1 MMLKNESGEIEKT
14 FGLDE
19 EEGFQLEEYWEVIKR
34 RKNLLIYFSLSVVIA
49 IMGWTFMQTPIF
61 EARGILMI
69 EKDQRNV
76 LMFADAYSLQTGL
89 RDEDLVTQV
98 KILKSRSLAK
108 DVLEEMKLLDR
119 GSADHKPSFGLGSLL
134 SLFKKKKDASKE
146 AVMSSAVNDFLGI
159 LKVDIIPSS
168 RLVDVR
174 YRSDNPGLAANVV
187 NTLFERY
194 IDFNLRMKTESTK
207 LASDFLT
214 TQIEDLKKNLSRKEQ
229 ELQEYS
235 KRKELF
241 YLSGEETTVVE
252 KFADLNK
259 AFTEAQIYRINKEAI
274 YREMNGKSFENYPE
288 VRTNQLIQDLKKEHS
303 AVEVEYK
310 RKAQIFKDSYPE
322 MQRLKSQ
329 MTSLQQRIDS
339 ETRDIGRKVLSQ
351 AEDEYQSAKKKE
363 DSLAQLLG
371 QQKQDVV
378 STNTNAI
385 YYNSLKIEVNN
396 MRNLLD
402 HLVKKEKE
410 SMLSSRL
417 EGLQTSNIKIIDQAE
432 VPISPVF
439 PKKKSLFIMALFL
452 GIGGGLGLIFFLDW
466 LDKTV
471 KTPDQVEKLL
481 KLPSLGFIPAVGSAN
496 PHSYYAY
503 SYYSSYAEKIRKA
516 KNEEKLKKIELSSYM
531 APESVYAENYRNIRT
546 SILLSTPDHPPQ
558 VMSVTSALPQEGK
571 TATVVNLAISFTNL
585 GKKVLL
591 IDGDLRKPRI
601 HQILRTKNTAG
612 LSSLLVGRCSISDAV
627 LMTEIHNLHIIPSGP
642 VPPNPTELLNA
653 RAMESLLQEVK
664 EHFDFVFIDSPP
676 LVGIMDPVI
685 IGHHVDGVLLI
696 TWGGKT
702 HKRLIEK
709 ARDELKKYN
718 IRLLGVVLNKVNMKK
733 SGYGY
738 YSYNSYNYQS
748 DYKSGYNK
756 MKKRVEKKG
765 GVKIRIVKGENTTS
779 NFLKG
784 KH

>member
-1 MMLKNESGEIEKT
+1 MLKNESGEIEKT

-34 RKNLLIYFSLSVVIA
+34 RKNLLIYFSLSVVIG
-49 IMGWTFMQTPIF
+49 IMVWAFMQTPVF
-61 EARGILMI
+61 EARGTLMI

-76 LMFADAYSLQTGL
+76 LMFADAYALQTGA
-89 RDEDLVTQV
+89 RDEDLITQV
-98 KILKSRSLAK
+98 KILKSRTLAR
-108 DVLEEMKLLDR
+108 DVIEDMKLLEQGQPDN
-119 GSADHKPSFGLGSLL
+119 KPSFGLGSLL
-134 SLFKKKKDASKE
+134 ALFKKKQDTSKE
-146 AVMSSAVNDFLGI
+146 VVMSSAVSKFLGI
-159 LKVDIIPSS
+159 LKVEIIQDS

-174 YRSDNPGLAANVV
+174 YRSANAGLAADVV
-187 NTLFERY
+187 NTLFDKY

-214 TQIEDLKKNLSRKEQ
+214 TQIEDLRNTLSRKER
-229 ELQEYS
+229 ELQEYG

-259 AFTEAQIYRINKEAI
+259 AFTEAQIYRINKEAV
-274 YREMNGKSFENYPE
+274 YREMKGKSFENYPE
-288 VRTNQLIQDLKKEHS
+288 VRTNQLVQNLKKEHS
-303 AVEVEYK
+303 SVEVEYK

-329 MTSLQQRIDS
+329 LASLQQRIDS
-339 ETRDIGRKVLSQ
+339 ETRDIGRKALSE

-378 STNTNAI
+378 ATNTNAI
-385 YYNSLKIEVNN
+385 YYNSLKIEVTN
-396 MRNLLD
+396 MRSLLD

-439 PKKKSLFIMALFL
+439 PKKKSIFIMALFL
-452 GIGGGLGLIFFLDW
+452 GIGGGLGLIFLLDW

-481 KLPSLGFIPAVGSAN
+481 KLPSLGFIPAVGSGN

-503 SYYSSYAEKIRKA
+503 SYYSQYSDKRK
-516 KNEEKLKKIELSSYM
+516 KTKDEEKLKEIELSNYV
-531 APESVYAENYRNIRT
+531 APESIYAENYRNIRT
-546 SILLSTPDHPPQ
+546 SILLSTPDQPPR
-558 VMSVTSALPQEGK
+558 VMAVTSALPQEGK
-571 TATVVNLAISFTNL
+571 TATVINLAVSFTNL
-585 GKKVLL
+585 GKKVLV

-601 HQILRTKNTAG
+601 HSILRTKNTAG
-612 LSSLLVGRCSISDAV
+612 LSSLLVGRSAISDVV
-627 LMTEIHNLHIIPSGP
+627 LMTEIHNLFIIPSGP

-653 RAMESLLQEVK
+653 RVMENLLQEVK

-685 IGHHVDGVLLI
+685 IGHHADGVLLV

-702 HKRLIEK
+702 HKRVIEK

-738 YSYNSYNYQS
+738 YAYDSYKYQYG
-748 DYKSGYNK
+748 YKAGY
-756 MKKRVEKKG
+756 KKKKKEEKKG
-765 GVKIRIVKGENTTS
+765 GMKIKIVKSENTAA

-784 KH
+784 KN

>member
-1 MMLKNESGEIEKT
+1 MLKNESGEIENA

-19 EEGFQLEEYWEVIKR
+19 EEGFQLDEYWEVIKR
-34 RKNLLIYFSLSVVIA
+34 RKNLLVYFSLSAVVVIMVWA
-49 IMGWTFMQTPIF
+49 FMKTPVF
-61 EARGILMI
+61 EAKGTLMI

-76 LMFADAYSLQTGL
+76 LMFADSYALQTGA

-108 DVLEEMKLLDR
+108 DVIEEMKLLEGGR
-119 GSADHKPSFGLGSLL
+119 SKNKPSFGLDSLL
-134 SLFKKKKDASKE
+134 SLFKSKKEKSKE
-146 AVMSSAVNDFLGI
+146 AVMSSAVSKFLGI
-159 LKVDIIPSS
+159 LKVEIIRNS

-174 YRSDNPGLAANVV
+174 YRSANPALAANVV
-187 NTLFERY
+187 NTLFDKY
-194 IDFNLRMKTESTK
+194 IGFNLRMKTESTK

-214 TQIEDLKKNLSRKEQ
+214 TQIDDLRNTLSRKER
-229 ELQEYS
+229 ELQEYG

-259 AFTEAQIYRINKEAI
+259 AFTEAQIFRINKESV
-274 YREMNGKSFENYPE
+274 YREMKGKSFENYPE
-288 VRTNQLIQDLKKEHS
+288 VRTNQLIQNLKKEHS

-329 MTSLQQRIDS
+329 MASLQQRIDS
-339 ETRDIGRKVLSQ
+339 ETRDIGRKALGE
-351 AEDEYQSAKKKE
+351 AEDEYRTAKKKE
-363 DSLAQLLG
+363 DSLASLLG
-371 QQKQDVV
+371 RQKQDVV
-378 STNTNAI
+378 ATNTNAI
-385 YYNSLKIEVNN
+385 YYNSLKIEVTN

-432 VPISPVF
+432 VPLSPVF
-439 PKKKSLFIMALFL
+439 PKKKTMFILALFL
-452 GIGGGLGLIFFLDW
+452 GIVGGLGLIFLLDW
-466 LDKTV
+466 LDKTI

-481 KLPSLGFIPAVGSAN
+481 KLPSLGFIPAVGSGN
-496 PHSYYAY
+496 PHAYYAY
-503 SYYSSYAEKIRKA
+503 SYHSQYSRKSKDEK
-516 KNEEKLKKIELSSYM
+516 NLKDIELSNYV
-531 APESVYAENYRNIRT
+531 APESLYAENYRNIRT
-546 SILLSTPDHPPQ
+546 SILLSTPDQPPRI
-558 VMSVTSALPQEGK
+558 MTVTSALPQEGK
-571 TATVVNLAISFTNL
+571 TATVINLAVSFTNL
-585 GKKVLL
+585 GKKVLV

-601 HQILRTKNTAG
+601 HKILRSKNTVG
-612 LSSLLVGRCSISDAV
+612 LSSLLVGRSTLKDAV
-627 LMTEIHNLHIIPSGP
+627 ITSQIHNLYIIPSGP
-642 VPPNPTELLNA
+642 IPPNPTELLNA
-653 RAMESLLQEVK
+653 KSMETLLETVK

-685 IGHHVDGVLLI
+685 IGHHSDGLLLI

-718 IRLLGVVLNKVNMKK
+718 IRILGVVLNKVNMKK

-738 YSYNSYNYQS
+738 YAYESYKYQYG
-748 DYKSGYNK
+748 YKTGY
-756 MKKRVEKKG
+756 KKKKKQEKKG
-765 GVKIRIVKGENTTS
+765 GVSIRVVKKENTS
-779 NFLKG
+779 ASFLRG
-784 KH
+784 KN

>member
-1 MMLKNESGEIEKT
+1 MLKNESGEIEKT

-49 IMGWTFMQTPIF
+49 IMAWAFMQTPVF
-61 EARGILMI
+61 EARGTLMI

-76 LMFADAYSLQTGL
+76 LMFADAYSLQTGA
-89 RDEDLVTQV
+89 RDEDLITQV
-98 KILKSRSLAK
+98 KILKSRTLAR
-108 DVLEEMKLLDR
+108 DVLEEMKLLDQGR
-119 GSADHKPSFGLGSLL
+119 ANNKPSFGLGSLL
-134 SLFKKKKDASKE
+134 SLFKKKKDTSKE
-146 AVMSSAVNDFLGI
+146 AAMSSAVNDFLGI
-159 LKVDIIPSS
+159 LKVDIIQDS

-174 YRSDNPGLAANVV
+174 YRSANPGLAANVV
-187 NTLFERY
+187 NTLFEKY

-214 TQIEDLKKNLSRKEQ
+214 TQIEDLKNTLSRKER

-259 AFTEAQIYRINKEAI
+259 AFTEAQIYRINKEAV
-274 YREMNGKSFENYPE
+274 YREMKDKSFENYPE
-288 VRTNQLIQDLKKEHS
+288 VRTNQLVQNLKKEHS
-303 AVEVEYK
+303 EVEVEYK

-329 MTSLQQRIDS
+329 MASLQQRIDS
-339 ETRDIGRKVLSQ
+339 ETRDIGRKSLSE

-378 STNTNAI
+378 ATNTNAI
-385 YYNSLKIEVNN
+385 YYNSLKIEVTN

-439 PKKKSLFIMALFL
+439 PKKKSIFIMALFL

-471 KTPDQVEKLL
+471 KTPDQVEQLL

-503 SYYSSYAEKIRKA
+503 SYHTPYSEKRK
-516 KNEEKLKKIELSSYM
+516 KTKDEEKLKNIELSNYT

-546 SILLSTPDHPPQ
+546 SILLSTPDHPPR
-558 VMSVTSALPQEGK
+558 VMAVTSALPQEGK
-571 TATVVNLAISFTNL
+571 TATVINLAVSFTNL
-585 GKKVLL
+585 GKKVLV

-601 HQILRTKNTAG
+601 HQILRTKNTVG
-612 LSSLLVGRCSISDAV
+612 LSSLLVGRTVISDAV
-627 LMTEIHNLHIIPSGP
+627 LMTQIHNLHIIPSGP
-642 VPPNPTELLNA
+642 IPPNPTELLNA
-653 RAMESLLQEVK
+653 RAMENLLQEVK

-685 IGHHVDGVLLI
+685 IGHNSDGVLLI

-738 YSYNSYNYQS
+738 YSYDSYNYQS
-748 DYKSGYNK
+748 GYKPGYK
-756 MKKRVEKKG
+756 MTKKVERKG
-765 GVKIRIVKGENTTS
+765 GVKVRIVKGENTTTS
-779 NFLKG
+779 FLKG
-784 KH
+784 KK